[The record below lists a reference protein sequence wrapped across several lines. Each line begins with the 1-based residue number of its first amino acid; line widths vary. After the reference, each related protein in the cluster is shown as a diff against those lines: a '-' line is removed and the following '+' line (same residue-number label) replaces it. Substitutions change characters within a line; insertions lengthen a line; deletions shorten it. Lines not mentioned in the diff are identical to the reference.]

1 MEEIRM
7 IVRTIE
13 IRNHVGLHAYPSYLL
28 SAEAGKFKSDITICY
43 RERTADAK
51 KSISI
56 LALGVNAGE
65 QIELCV
71 SGEDEEEA
79 AEGVLAVLRHMGNA

>member
-28 SAEAGKFKSDITICY
+28 SAEAGTHSANAMLAAQT
-43 RERTADAK
+43 TAVQSLFLFIQNPPFEK
-51 KSISI
+51 TSNGSVT
-56 LALGVNAGE
+56 LPPV
-65 QIELCV
+65 
-71 SGEDEEEA
+71 
-79 AEGVLAVLRHMGNA
+79 